1 MMNYVWDFSQSE
13 MEKYFEWMMILF
25 MASQVSASAV
35 TNVVTQFSEKKHPIR
50 SFLKSSIF

>member
-13 MEKYFEWMMILF
+13 MEKYFELMIILF
-25 MASQVSASAV
+25 MALQVSASAV
-35 TNVVTQFSEKKHPIR
+35 TNAMTQFSEKKHPIL

>member
-13 MEKYFEWMMILF
+13 MEKYFELMIILF
-25 MASQVSASAV
+25 MALQVSASAV
-35 TNVVTQFSEKKHPIR
+35 TNAMTPFSEKKHPIL